1 MNRHKVKTERHSV
14 VWALRE
20 SRKELFEKSI
30 GVIFTY
36 VGVAQL
42 EEHLTF
48 NQDVRGSNPLAH
60 ILNRMF
66 VPPSF
71 KETVLCG
78 FFYFAPTAPDCCGRF
93 LRFCGSCTKFRV
105 KLCAFC
111 YLLLSREYG
120 IL

>member
-42 EEHLTF
+42 AEHLTF
-48 NQDVRGSNPLAH
+48 NQGVGGSNPLAH

-66 VPPSF
+66 VPPSL
-71 KETVLCG
+71 KETAFV
-78 FFYFAPTAPDCCGRF
+78 RF
-93 LRFCGSCTKFRV
+93 LFFCADR
-105 KLCAFC
+105 A
-111 YLLLSREYG
+111 
-120 IL
+120 